1 MNQAFPQGVQPRW
14 LRPGPRWNEVL
25 IISELHHWVSHWDN
39 AIGRSR
45 RCGGPGCK
53 LCAIGYQKQL
63 RVVVMGLDA
72 SQRDVLMELRE
83 RHRSMFDG
91 FESVVGL
98 VVRIRKTGTARNS
111 PVELDVRDRRNAA
124 ERDISRLVL
133 SLGEEPQ
140 FLEDDRGILDRA
152 VEGIAD
158 QIECLELERNRVE
171 NPPGYEDFE

>member
-1 MNQAFPQGVQPRW
+1 
-14 LRPGPRWNEVL
+14 
-25 IISELHHWVSHWDN
+25 
-39 AIGRSR
+39 
-45 RCGGPGCK
+45 
-53 LCAIGYQKQL
+53 
-63 RVVVMGLDA
+63 
-72 SQRDVLMELRE
+72 
-83 RHRSMFDG
+83 MFDG